1 MAKRTAGA
9 HGRARPVGG
18 ADCARPE
25 GHDVELGG
33 KEHGFLLDFDGFLEY
48 QIYHKPSIQG
58 RPYETIIF
66 EHLDFSDGPHHVL

>member
-18 ADCARPE
+18 ADCARPD

-33 KEHGFLLDFDGFLEY
+33 KEHVVHPRGAIGAWTPCELSLQVCLDLL
-48 QIYHKPSIQG
+48 S
-58 RPYETIIF
+58 
-66 EHLDFSDGPHHVL
+66 